1 MNLFFCLWILVS
13 FCYLAPPPVPSVH
26 LLTPWHDVFPSE
38 KVEFQCNISNSSE
51 YTFTWSR
58 DGKNILASNSGE
70 GSLLTVTV
78 GALDSGSYT
87 CKAHHTATG
96 HQTASGNSEML
107 TVHRKLV
114 SLFVRLRG
122 TAVCEIKF
130 PGSSMSLSHQQK
142 GHSQLYTQSQTGE
155 PCTRENLSTSTARWP
170 LGLVGTLFG
179 ITIRL
184 K

>member
-1 MNLFFCLWILVS
+1 MS
-13 FCYLAPPPVPSVH
+13 FYYSAPAPVPSVRR
-26 LLTPWHDVFPSE
+26 LTRWRDVFPSE
-38 KVEFQCNISNSSE
+38 KVEFKCSISNSSE

-58 DGKNILASNSGE
+58 DGQNITATNLPN
-70 GSLLTVTV
+70 GSLLTMTV
-78 GALDSGSYT
+78 GEPDSGSYT

-96 HQTASGNSEML
+96 RQAAAGNSEML
-107 TVHRKLV
+107 TVHRKWD

-142 GHSQLYTQSQTGE
+142 GHSQLCTQSQTGE
-155 PCTRENLSTSTARWP
+155 PCTLENLSTSSARWTS
-170 LGLVGTLFG
+170 GLIGPLFG

>member
-1 MNLFFCLWILVS
+1 MS
-13 FCYLAPPPVPSVH
+13 FCYVAPHPVPSVS

-38 KVEFQCNISNSSE
+38 KVEFQCSVSINNSYE

-58 DGKNILASNSGE
+58 DGHNILPSNSGD

-107 TVHRKLV
+107 TVHRKWH

-142 GHSQLYTQSQTGE
+142 GHSQLCTQSQTGG
-155 PCTRENLSTSTARWP
+155 PCTRENLSTSAARWP
-170 LGLVGTLFG
+170 LGLVGPLCG